1 MVELLCM
8 LLKLSKFSNNTTCK
22 EGDFLYDRQ
31 EFKRL
36 SRSQLIEIIYQL
48 QLQEEELK
56 EENQRL
62 REALEDKRLR
72 IDRAGSIAEAAIAV
86 NEVIQAAQNAAN
98 QYLKEIELMREEVAK
113 EHQRIFDRA
122 QEQS

>member
-1 MVELLCM
+1 MTD
-8 LLKLSKFSNNTTCK
+8 K
-22 EGDFLYDRQ
+22 

-62 REALEDKRLR
+62 KEALEDKRIR
-72 IDRAGSIAEAAIAV
+72 IDQAGSIAEAAIAV
-86 NEVIQAAQNAAN
+86 NEVIQAAQNAAD
-98 QYLKEIELMREEVAK
+98 QYLKEIELMRDEVEK
-113 EHQRIFDRA
+113 ERQRILNRTQVEA
-122 QEQS
+122 AAIIAHTKRVNNYQEPEEQA

>member
-1 MVELLCM
+1 MTD
-8 LLKLSKFSNNTTCK
+8 K
-22 EGDFLYDRQ
+22 

-98 QYLKEIELMREEVAK
+98 QYLKENELMREEVAK
-113 EHQRIFDRA
+113 EHQRILDRA